1 MDKLLDQSV
10 RLRAGNRCEYCLMPQ
25 SAREFRFQIDHV
37 IARQHGGPSTSENLA
52 LCCGRCNLHKGP
64 NLAGIDSLTGQL
76 VRLFDPRQDVWL
88 DHFNWQGVI
97 LTGITPV
104 GRATIVVLKMNDVL
118 DQAIRFDLQDRGL
131 FPPR

>member
-1 MDKLLDQSV
+1 
-10 RLRAGNRCEYCLMPQ
+10 MPQ